1 MCLMQ
6 TLITLQSKRFVG
18 DEFSIGLVKAKEAH
32 EVYVVATEK
41 GKLPLVNVISFLVLK
56 LCGEDETVKSAL
68 EILEYIPEEK
78 SERAIKLFLAVVRA
92 LSYSKAGE
100 MGKAV
105 EMTRLRRSW
114 QKKKKKHVK
123 LGSVMFHTLIRGYC
137 KLEQFDEALKL
148 LGEMK
153 DYGVRPSVDE
163 ANNVYATV
171 VMLSA
176 STTSFSI
183 SLTALI
189 KPS

>member
-1 MCLMQ
+1 MRVHNMFDKFETFPGAEKVHAILSWLCNG
-6 TLITLQSKRFVG
+6 K
-18 DEFSIGLVKAKEAH
+18 KAKEAH

-41 GKLPLVNVISFLVLK
+41 GKLPLVNVVSFLVLK

-78 SERAIKLFLAVVRA
+78 T
-92 LSYSKAGE
+92 YSKAGE

-105 EMTRLRRSW
+105 EMTRWKRLRRSW